1 MGIRVA
7 VGLLVIAVLVL
18 LLRGSLF
25 GGDESKP
32 SAARPGSI
40 PTATPPAD
48 LPGPVTLGEAQAAT
62 GSPAAGGSGST
73 YVVKSGDTLG
83 AIAAQLGIPADQ
95 QAAWIAEV
103 LRLNGIEDAR
113 LLQAGVELKLPARAQ
128 SATATP
134 TRASGT
140 PTATSA
146 AGTRT
151 PTPTPRPTTT
161 GGAGTYTVVSGDY
174 PTLIGEKHCV
184 PEAELDAWAQELLDL
199 NGVQATN
206 LQVGQVLE
214 LPAGTPPLCVREEE
228 PTPTPT
234 PTSVP

>member
-32 SAARPGSI
+32 SPARPGPA
-40 PTATPPAD
+40 PTATTPPR
-48 LPGPVTLGEAQAAT
+48 P
-62 GSPAAGGSGST
+62 
-73 YVVKSGDTLG
+73 
-83 AIAAQLGIPADQ
+83 
-95 QAAWIAEV
+95 
-103 LRLNGIEDAR
+103 
-113 LLQAGVELKLPARAQ
+113 
-128 SATATP
+128 P
-134 TRASGT
+134 TRAAGA
-140 PTATSA
+140 PTAPSA
-146 AGTRT
+146 AGPRT